1 MQRMLPFREHP
12 PLFIAGQSASEP
24 RREGAAS
31 DPNAR
36 ERHGGEMQRVEG
48 RGLLR
53 HCPEEL
59 KIQDAPNEPADAA
72 GGKEDHL
79 VRKRGA
85 GG

>member
-1 MQRMLPFREHP
+1 MQ
-12 PLFIAGQSASEP
+12 G
-24 RREGAAS
+24 
-31 DPNAR
+31 
-36 ERHGGEMQRVEG
+36 VEG

-85 GG
+85 RGLKWKR